1 MAGIVTRFAPSP
13 TGRLHLGHAYAAWVA
28 WDLARRNGGTF
39 LLRHEDID
47 ATRVREIFYQE
58 IEDDLRW
65 LGLLWDGEPLR
76 QVSRRG
82 EHDAALDGLR
92 QRGLVYPCF
101 CTRRDIQLEWERMG
115 AAPHGFEGPP
125 YPGTCK
131 TLAKAVQAERMA
143 RGEPHSWRL
152 DTVKALAETGKL
164 TFADIR
170 FGSRTVDASFGDV
183 ILARKDIGPAYHLA
197 VVIDDASQGVT
208 HVTRGEDL
216 LDATP
221 IHRVLQALLGLPEP
235 QYFHHSLV
243 KDTTGKRLAKRDQA
257 RSIHALREA
266 GHTAPDVLAMA
277 RASGSLPL

>member
-1 MAGIVTRFAPSP
+1 
-13 TGRLHLGHAYAAWVA
+13 LHLGHAYAAWVA

-58 IEDDLRW
+58 IENDLRW
-65 LGLLWDGEPLR
+65 LGLHWDGEPLR

-82 EHDAALDGLR
+82 EHDAALERLR
-92 QRGLVYPCF
+92 QRGLAYPCF
-101 CTRRDIQLEWERMG
+101 CTRREIQQEWERMG
-115 AAPHGFEGPP
+115 AAPHGFDAPP

-131 TLAKAVQAERMA
+131 TLAKTVQDERIS
-143 RGEPHSWRL
+143 RGEPHSWRI
-152 DTVKALAETGKL
+152 DAGKALAETGPL
-164 TFADIR
+164 TFTDAR
-170 FGSRTVDASFGDV
+170 FGTRRVDGSFGDV

-197 VVIDDASQGVT
+197 VVIDDAAQGVT
-208 HVTRGEDL
+208 HITRGEDL

-221 IHRVLQALLGLPEP
+221 IHRVLQALLEIPEP

-243 KDTTGKRLAKRDQA
+243 TDENGKRLAKRDEA

-266 GHTAPDVLAMA
+266 GHSAAEVLAMA
-277 RASGSLPL
+277 RVHGSLSL